1 MSKENLETKGSCD
14 EQNLAMVLEA
24 IEIACYL
31 IRKCA
36 TEINCKEG
44 RNIAESMCRIME
56 NIQKYPTEYSK
67 LPNQINAF
75 LNLIKDK
82 QCPLPKRCVIV
93 STKLSELLSN
103 LENAYKV
110 INELK
115 ELQVE

>member
-1 MSKENLETKGSCD
+1 
-14 EQNLAMVLEA
+14 
-24 IEIACYL
+24 
-31 IRKCA
+31 
-36 TEINCKEG
+36 
-44 RNIAESMCRIME
+44 MCRIME